1 MIYACIM
8 LYVLLLGKGEEPE
21 LATQV
26 QMCNSATVT
35 MGSDFQSPNFPLEY
49 AHQVVYT
56 SASGREC

>member
-1 MIYACIM
+1 M

>member
-1 MIYACIM
+1 M

-35 MGSDFQSPNFPLEY
+35 MGSDFQSPNFPL
-49 AHQVVYT
+49 
-56 SASGREC
+56 SGADMCRFGFGLFTFC